1 MHSAVA
7 EFVKF
12 LRIPRRILSSGAG
25 YITTIK
31 MAGLGNDISIF
42 NGKKDRFNGVT
53 VDSKSEPC
61 DINTFTK
68 CLKASLDQ
76 WIAEERRAIW
86 FRVNLEHSDWIPVLT
101 KNGFQFHHAKNE
113 YVTLYRWLPVH
124 QSCNVPPYAHT
135 LLGVGALVFN
145 ENTEEVLVVKE
156 KYSIASQMWKLPGGY
171 VEPGEDIAIAA
182 QREVME
188 ETGIE
193 AEFKQL
199 LLFRHAHHF
208 AFDCS
213 DIYMVVCLTP
223 RTLDI
228 TRCEREIAHC
238 TWMKLEEYV
247 NHPEVHEHNRLVARK
262 FIELR
267 SHKTGVVVEN
277 MIHPSLKKPVSI
289 FSISKMEN

>member
-1 MHSAVA
+1 MFLSKTAYHRHSASLDNNRDNDNLRLL
-7 EFVKF
+7 VKIKF
-12 LRIPRRILSSGAG
+12 QIAYAIHKITIPPSQWS
-25 YITTIK
+25 IK
-31 MAGLGNDISIF
+31 EDQHN
-42 NGKKDRFNGVT
+42 
-53 VDSKSEPC
+53 C
-61 DINTFTK
+61 DII
-68 CLKASLDQ
+68 ASLDQ